1 MRLIARSGY
10 VLNGAVFFLY
20 HVSPYETGNPSEFVT
35 EICYPV
41 RKK

>member
-10 VLNGAVFFLY
+10 VLNGAVFFLS
-20 HVSPYETGNPSEFVT
+20 HVSPYETDNPSEFVT

>member
-1 MRLIARSGY
+1 MRLIAHSGY
-10 VLNGAVFFLY
+10 VLNGAVFFLS
-20 HVSPYETGNPSEFVT
+20 HVSPYETDNPGEFVT

>member
-20 HVSPYETGNPSEFVT
+20 HVSPYETDTPSEFVT